1 MGIAGL
7 LPLLCSATELVDLT
21 DSMFV
26 GCRVAIDGDCLLYKA
41 AYSYAVE
48 LALCQPTDRY

>member
-7 LPLLCSATELVDLT
+7 LPLLCSATEHVEMT
-21 DSMFV
+21 NSMFA
-26 GCRVAIDGDCLLYKA
+26 GCRVAIDGDGMLYKA

-48 LALCQPTDRY
+48 LALCQPTDR